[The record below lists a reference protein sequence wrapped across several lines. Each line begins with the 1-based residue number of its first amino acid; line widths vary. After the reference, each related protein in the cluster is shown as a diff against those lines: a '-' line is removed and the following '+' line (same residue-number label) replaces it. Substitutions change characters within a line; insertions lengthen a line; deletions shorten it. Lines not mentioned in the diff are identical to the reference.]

1 MIAFPPP
8 PLPVSPTPLTGA
20 MMPRFALPPAG
31 GKPRSG
37 LVMKGGDS
45 EDSENEVGDEDDLP
59 TQPLPDEGSSFDD
72 FDDEFDDDFEEEEID
87 PDWDHPEE
95 NEPPLPPGKGP
106 AKKK

>member
-1 MIAFPPP
+1 MIALPPF
-8 PLPVSPTPLTGA
+8 PLPVIHTLTGA
-20 MMPRFALPPAG
+20 MMPRSAFPLAG
-31 GKPRSG
+31 ERLRSG
-37 LVMKGGDS
+37 AVKKGGDS
-45 EDSENEVGDEDDLP
+45 EDAEDEVGDEDDLT
-59 TQPLPDEGSSFDD
+59 TQPTPDEESSFDD